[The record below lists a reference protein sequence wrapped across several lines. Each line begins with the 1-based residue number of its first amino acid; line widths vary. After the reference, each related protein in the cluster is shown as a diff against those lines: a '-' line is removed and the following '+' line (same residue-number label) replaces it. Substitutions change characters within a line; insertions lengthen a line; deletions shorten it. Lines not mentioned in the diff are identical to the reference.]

1 MTPAGF
7 LLRGTHQ
14 RKSTATV
21 PHTQRQDCNFGGE
34 EYTPYTRLVTLGPLD
49 IVGPRRTGDRK
60 PSIVA

>member
-21 PHTQRQDCNFGGE
+21 PHTHFGGE
-34 EYTPYTRLVTLGPLD
+34 KYTPYTRLVTLGPLD